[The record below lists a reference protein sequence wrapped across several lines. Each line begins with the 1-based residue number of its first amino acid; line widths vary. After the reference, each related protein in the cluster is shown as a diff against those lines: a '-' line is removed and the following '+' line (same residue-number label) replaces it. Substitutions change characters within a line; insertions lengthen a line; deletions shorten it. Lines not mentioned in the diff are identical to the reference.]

1 MLCPTDFGPEWQ
13 SRSLYYRGGA
23 VITALLAAILHM
35 TLEDSTGFYI
45 FLVSMADANSFPFLT
60 QPSNKMSRINVT
72 HLRSCTSSYYPQ
84 SGP

>member
-45 FLVSMADANSFPFLT
+45 FLVSMAVADSFLFLIKSSNSMKILVY
-60 QPSNKMSRINVT
+60 I
-72 HLRSCTSSYYPQ
+72 
-84 SGP
+84 

>member
-35 TLEDSTGFYI
+35 TLENSTGFYI
-45 FLVSMADANSFPFLT
+45 FLVSMADADSFLFLT
-60 QPSNKMSRINVT
+60 KSANSMKMLVYICYV
-72 HLRSCTSSYYPQ
+72 
-84 SGP
+84 